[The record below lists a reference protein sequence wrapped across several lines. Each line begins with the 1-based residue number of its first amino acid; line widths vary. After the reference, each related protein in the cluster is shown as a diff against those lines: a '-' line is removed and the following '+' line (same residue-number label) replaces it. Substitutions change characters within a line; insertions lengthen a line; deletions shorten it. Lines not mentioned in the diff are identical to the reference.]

1 MSSQKSRKHFF
12 RALDFFFFSLLRYG
26 RQLVQRLPLA
36 LSEAAITTLDRET
49 MVMIYSMITLGVY
62 YKIPPVFLNIQSFFL
77 FFLSSGSGFFLL
89 LLPFKYHPVFSPLQN
104 AQAQVHRVT
113 QKLNNTTFH
122 WYCVDPSN
130 GNRKKGRT
138 WKTCK
143 IGGLQLNSTQF
154 QIGLIAA

>member
-1 MSSQKSRKHFF
+1 MSSQKSRKHFLGG
-12 RALDFFFFSLLRYG
+12 LDFFPSLLRYG

-77 FFLSSGSGFFLL
+77 FFFFWVWVFLL

-130 GNRKKGRT
+130 GNRKKRAD
-138 WKTCK
+138 
-143 IGGLQLNSTQF
+143 LENV
-154 QIGLIAA
+154 

>member
-1 MSSQKSRKHFF
+1 MSSQKSRKHFLGG
-12 RALDFFFFSLLRYG
+12 LDFFPSLLRYG

-77 FFLSSGSGFFLL
+77 FFFLLGLGFWL

-130 GNRKKGRT
+130 GNRKKRAD
-138 WKTCK
+138 
-143 IGGLQLNSTQF
+143 LENL
-154 QIGLIAA
+154 